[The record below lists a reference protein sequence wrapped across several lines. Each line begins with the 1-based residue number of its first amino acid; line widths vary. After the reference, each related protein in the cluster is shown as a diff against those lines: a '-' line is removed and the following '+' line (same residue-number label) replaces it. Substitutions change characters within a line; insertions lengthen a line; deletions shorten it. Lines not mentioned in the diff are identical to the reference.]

1 MKLTVKNGLS
11 ERGAVFLS
19 LAVLA
24 VLLAAAGGAVSYSS
38 GYPAGMS
45 AVLGGLAFI
54 VPQAVFALICVR
66 SDDAV
71 LGTGRLLMGYLVRVI
86 LIIVLSVAV
95 YRLSYA
101 VPAAVLVS
109 FTAGIVCYV
118 LLLAI
123 ISHMCR
129 RR

>member
-1 MKLTVKNGLS
+1 
-11 ERGAVFLS
+11 
-19 LAVLA
+19 
-24 VLLAAAGGAVSYSS
+24 
-38 GYPAGMS
+38 
-45 AVLGGLAFI
+45 
-54 VPQAVFALICVR
+54 
-66 SDDAV
+66 
-71 LGTGRLLMGYLVRVI
+71 MGYLVRVI

>member
-1 MKLTVKNGLS
+1 M
-11 ERGAVFLS
+11 
-19 LAVLA
+19 
-24 VLLAAAGGAVSYSS
+24 
-38 GYPAGMS
+38 
-45 AVLGGLAFI
+45 I
-54 VPQAVFALICVR
+54 
-66 SDDAV
+66 
-71 LGTGRLLMGYLVRVI
+71 GTGRLLMGYLVRVI

>member
-1 MKLTVKNGLS
+1 
-11 ERGAVFLS
+11 
-19 LAVLA
+19 
-24 VLLAAAGGAVSYSS
+24 
-38 GYPAGMS
+38 MS